1 MPPKKGRPIGLS
13 LAPNF
18 APASSF
24 VLSDTGTFSKG
35 GFKIKATGIMESPM
49 RKGEVSSLTLEQLE
63 PLQTLGSGACGTVRL
78 ARHRAS
84 GKTIALKII
93 NITDQGQRHQV
104 LNELHVLCAL
114 NDEHIVPLHDAFY
127 LDGNVYLAL
136 GYCNG
141 GSLDDLLGAYQALA
155 SSAAAVAALGLPERV
170 LSCVLLQVLCGLR
183 YLHANGVVHRDLKP
197 ANILFDTDGG
207 APRKCG
213 RAMRRNSL
221 SHRASTTVAGVRVTD
236 FGISKQLEQTF
247 GMARS
252 FVGTAAYMA
261 PERIAGD
268 DYGTAADIWAVG
280 IVLCE
285 CAQGAHPYKHMQSYY
300 DLVLE
305 LSEGGRPPRLPS
317 PPFSAELAAL
327 CAACLAT
334 DPAARPGCGALLD
347 HGYIRLHAGAPP
359 PAAAG
364 SDAPPPPPLDPGPLA
379 AAAAAALA
387 AWVGETWP
395 AAAADA
401 AAAAA
406 GAAAASRVT
415 EEEADDDGELKE
427 DSAKRIQANLRG
439 SQVRR
444 ELEEM
449 RQLEEEMGRMSA
461 DGMID

>member
-1 MPPKKGRPIGLS
+1 M
-13 LAPNF
+13 
-18 APASSF
+18 
-24 VLSDTGTFSKG
+24 
-35 GFKIKATGIMESPM
+35 
-49 RKGEVSSLTLEQLE
+49 
-63 PLQTLGSGACGTVRL
+63 
-78 ARHRAS
+78 
-84 GKTIALKII
+84 
-93 NITDQGQRHQV
+93 
-104 LNELHVLCAL
+104 
-114 NDEHIVPLHDAFY
+114 
-127 LDGNVYLAL
+127 
-136 GYCNG
+136 
-141 GSLDDLLGAYQALA
+141 
-155 SSAAAVAALGLPERV
+155 
-170 LSCVLLQVLCGLR
+170 
-183 YLHANGVVHRDLKP
+183 
-197 ANILFDTDGG
+197 
-207 APRKCG
+207 
-213 RAMRRNSL
+213 
-221 SHRASTTVAGVRVTD
+221 TD

-401 AAAAA
+401 AAAGG

-415 EEEADDDGELKE
+415 EEEADDDDGELKE

-461 DGMID
+461 EGTMDET

>member
-1 MPPKKGRPIGLS
+1 M
-13 LAPNF
+13 
-18 APASSF
+18 
-24 VLSDTGTFSKG
+24 
-35 GFKIKATGIMESPM
+35 
-49 RKGEVSSLTLEQLE
+49 
-63 PLQTLGSGACGTVRL
+63 
-78 ARHRAS
+78 
-84 GKTIALKII
+84 
-93 NITDQGQRHQV
+93 
-104 LNELHVLCAL
+104 
-114 NDEHIVPLHDAFY
+114 
-127 LDGNVYLAL
+127 
-136 GYCNG
+136 
-141 GSLDDLLGAYQALA
+141 
-155 SSAAAVAALGLPERV
+155 
-170 LSCVLLQVLCGLR
+170 
-183 YLHANGVVHRDLKP
+183 
-197 ANILFDTDGG
+197 
-207 APRKCG
+207 
-213 RAMRRNSL
+213 
-221 SHRASTTVAGVRVTD
+221 TD

-359 PAAAG
+359 PAAG
-364 SDAPPPPPLDPGPLA
+364 TDAPPPPPLDPGPLA

-401 AAAAA
+401 AAAG

>member
-197 ANILFDTDGG
+197 ANILFDTAG
-207 APRKCG
+207 A
-213 RAMRRNSL
+213 
-221 SHRASTTVAGVRVTD
+221 VRVTD

-401 AAAAA
+401 AAAGG

-415 EEEADDDGELKE
+415 EEEADDDDELKE

-449 RQLEEEMGRMSA
+449 RQLEEEMGRLSA
-461 DGMID
+461 ERPMDET

>member
-1 MPPKKGRPIGLS
+1 MRP
-13 LAPNF
+13 
-18 APASSF
+18 
-24 VLSDTGTFSKG
+24 
-35 GFKIKATGIMESPM
+35 
-49 RKGEVSSLTLEQLE
+49 
-63 PLQTLGSGACGTVRL
+63 
-78 ARHRAS
+78 
-84 GKTIALKII
+84 
-93 NITDQGQRHQV
+93 
-104 LNELHVLCAL
+104 
-114 NDEHIVPLHDAFY
+114 
-127 LDGNVYLAL
+127 
-136 GYCNG
+136 
-141 GSLDDLLGAYQALA
+141 
-155 SSAAAVAALGLPERV
+155 
-170 LSCVLLQVLCGLR
+170 
-183 YLHANGVVHRDLKP
+183 
-197 ANILFDTDGG
+197 
-207 APRKCG
+207 
-213 RAMRRNSL
+213 RNSAQFAL
-221 SHRASTTVAGVRVTD
+221 TPRDHTTFAGVRVTD

-401 AAAAA
+401 AAAGG

-415 EEEADDDGELKE
+415 EEEADDDDELKE

-449 RQLEEEMGRMSA
+449 RQLEEEMGRLSA
-461 DGMID
+461 ERPMDET